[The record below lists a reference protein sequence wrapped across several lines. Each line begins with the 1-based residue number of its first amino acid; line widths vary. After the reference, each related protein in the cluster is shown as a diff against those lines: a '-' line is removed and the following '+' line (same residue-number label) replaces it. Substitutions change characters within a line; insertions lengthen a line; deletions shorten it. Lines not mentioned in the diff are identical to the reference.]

1 MASVQENIINDVVTR
16 LNAATFTTALTAS
29 KRLFPRFKLE
39 NITATIVDVY
49 PGPVEYVKQD
59 RAGNYLKGYEIRLV
73 LLSPLTADTNAA
85 LSPFLVLSEEIKN
98 DLAGRNMAGLPLS
111 QIDSDEFLNF
121 ELVQT
126 AGLVSIEINLTYQ
139 GI

>member
-73 LLSPLTADTNAA
+73 LWAPWPADTNAA
-85 LSPFLVLSEEIKN
+85 GSRFLVLPEQKKH